1 MGLLLYALSSF
12 LIPLARGPLVVSG
25 VFLASQQLFDFGL
38 AVCEKTEFSLR
49 QSIVSNRMLGRV
61 NASMTVDGSRR
72 ALAAV
77 VPGPRGKVG
86 LSPDSHRRRFRVL
99 GTSPVPRHCVHV

>member
-61 NASMTVDGSRR
+61 NASMTVAGQTSQLAGSLI
-72 ALAAV
+72 AGVLAEAV
-77 VPGPRGKVG
+77 GMRWAMTAG
-86 LSPDSHRRRFRVL
+86 
-99 GTSPVPRHCVHV
+99 